1 MISHPHYHLHS
12 DGEGKP
18 LVTIGWS
25 EAGKHS
31 EIQINGAWAAELT
44 DRLMKADHE
53 HSVLILE
60 AAIAEWR
67 AK

>member
-12 DGEGKP
+12 DGYGSP
-18 LVTIGWS
+18 LVTVLWRDESG
-25 EAGKHS
+25 HH
-31 EIQINGAWAAELT
+31 EIQINGAWAASLT
-44 DRLMKADHE
+44 DRLVKADHE